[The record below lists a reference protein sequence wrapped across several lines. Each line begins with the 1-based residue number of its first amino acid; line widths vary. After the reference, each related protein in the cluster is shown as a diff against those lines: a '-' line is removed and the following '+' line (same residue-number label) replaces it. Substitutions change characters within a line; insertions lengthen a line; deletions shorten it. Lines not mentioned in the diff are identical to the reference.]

1 MTHSHINRMNQL
13 FRLCETR
20 LAEGCVR
27 RASYSGMRNCGNL
40 GFGSYQR
47 RRDWRSSSKSRAREM
62 ELTRVVEGYPGS
74 SKPVLQI
81 MREEAMS
88 RTIACSVRMIG
99 FAAILAA
106 PVAWAQEAPPVRV
119 RGTIEGIIDS
129 AVYVVKTRD
138 GAELKVTLPE
148 KPQIAG
154 IVKASL
160 SDIKEGSFVG
170 VTAMPKPDGSLSALE
185 VHIFPEAMRGTGEG
199 HYPWDLRPQSTMTN
213 ANIEQIVA
221 AVDGRTLTL
230 KYKDGEKKIFVPAE
244 APIVA
249 YVPGD
254 KSDLKPGAK
263 VLIIAAK
270 QPDGTLQ
277 GRAWRVG
284 RDGLTPPM

>member
-1 MTHSHINRMNQL
+1 
-13 FRLCETR
+13 
-20 LAEGCVR
+20 
-27 RASYSGMRNCGNL
+27 
-40 GFGSYQR
+40 
-47 RRDWRSSSKSRAREM
+47 
-62 ELTRVVEGYPGS
+62 
-74 SKPVLQI
+74 
-81 MREEAMS
+81 MS
-88 RTIACSVRMIG
+88 RTIACSLRMIG

-106 PVAWAQEAPPVRV
+106 PVAWAQEAPSVRI

-138 GAELKVTLPE
+138 EAELKVTLAE
-148 KPQIAG
+148 KPQIAA

-213 ANIEQIVA
+213 ANVEQIA
-221 AVDGRTLTL
+221 AAADGRTLAL
-230 KYKDGEKKIFVPAE
+230 KYKDGEKKIFVPVDAT
-244 APIVA
+244 IVA
-249 YVPGD
+249 YAPGD

-263 VLIIAAK
+263 VFIVAAK

>member
-1 MTHSHINRMNQL
+1 LRITV
-13 FRLCETR
+13 FR
-20 LAEGCVR
+20 
-27 RASYSGMRNCGNL
+27 
-40 GFGSYQR
+40 
-47 RRDWRSSSKSRAREM
+47 
-62 ELTRVVEGYPGS
+62 P
-74 SKPVLQI
+74 
-81 MREEAMS
+81 
-88 RTIACSVRMIG
+88 
-99 FAAILAA
+99 
-106 PVAWAQEAPPVRV
+106 
-119 RGTIEGIIDS
+119 GTIEGVIDS
-129 AVYVVKTRD
+129 AAYMVKTRD
-138 GAELKVTLPE
+138 GAELKVTLAE

-170 VTAMPKPDGSLSALE
+170 VTAMPKADGSLSALE

-213 ANIEQIVA
+213 ANVEQIAA

-230 KYKDGEKKIFVPAE
+230 KYKDGEKKIFVPAD

-254 KSDLKPGAK
+254 MSDLKPGAK
-263 VLIIAAK
+263 VLIIATK

>member
-1 MTHSHINRMNQL
+1 
-13 FRLCETR
+13 
-20 LAEGCVR
+20 
-27 RASYSGMRNCGNL
+27 
-40 GFGSYQR
+40 
-47 RRDWRSSSKSRAREM
+47 
-62 ELTRVVEGYPGS
+62 
-74 SKPVLQI
+74 
-81 MREEAMS
+81 MS
-88 RTIACSVRMIG
+88 RTIACSLRMIG

-119 RGTIEGIIDS
+119 RGTIEGVIDS

-160 SDIKEGSFVG
+160 SDIKEGLFVG
-170 VTAMPKPDGSLSALE
+170 VTALPKPDGSLSALE

-199 HYPWDLRPQSTMTN
+199 HYSWDLRPQSTMTN

-230 KYKDGEKKIFVPAE
+230 KYKDGEKKIFLPAE

-249 YVPGD
+249 DVPGD
-254 KSDLKPGAK
+254 KSDLKPGTK

-277 GRAWRVG
+277 GRASAGFRPSFLRGTSLGAPILNERRNMVG
-284 RDGLTPPM
+284 AGCVARPWTRN